1 MTSSFQGKRIKEWR
15 AWCKQQRWED
25 MRLQMK
31 TYSTENKKKKK
42 QLLQKRRGG
51 GRRVSSEQISSGCQQ
66 MLSSSV
72 VCVYAWCMSGG
83 NVGSFLVWM
92 SAAALQ
98 YKPTLSRG
106 DWCEPVLCPA
116 RAPWFLA
123 WLQTE
128 SNQSAV
134 RTWPIVKH
142 GKASFV
148 STQINHKGLTFS
160 GVKSTWCAL
169 TSEPTAVTNISS
181 SRMYKWIQFFSRA
194 APYEWYNSQCYI

>member
-1 MTSSFQGKRIKEWR
+1 MVEAAEVRGHETPD
-15 AWCKQQRWED
+15 ED
-25 MRLQMK
+25 VLNRELK
-31 TYSTENKKKKK
+31 KNKKKNSNFFRK
-42 QLLQKRRGG
+42 GG
-51 GRRVSSEQISSGCQQ
+51 HHVSSEQISSGCQR

-83 NVGSFLVWM
+83 NVGSFPVWM
-92 SAAALQ
+92 SAAALL

-128 SNQSAV
+128 SNQSE

-148 STQINHKGLTFS
+148 SSQINHKGLTFS
-160 GVKSTWCAL
+160 GG
-169 TSEPTAVTNISS
+169 
-181 SRMYKWIQFFSRA
+181 
-194 APYEWYNSQCYI
+194 